1 MFTCGFPPVYL
12 WPLLCTT
19 PRGYHLFKTPEHGI
33 WSLRLLYTVCSLE
46 AWKLFFFLSLALV
59 YFLGCN
65 RCLVYVLLAWP
76 VSKWDGEADSG
87 EDTMGQ
93 SPLSCSRW
101 HSVAFVADR
110 HPHLLCSN
118 LKGNVFEQ
126 SGVVSKEKGR
136 GRSLKSTLWLV
147 AVPEFLR
154 CLFSLLHLCLLY
166 HSEEHIQSKIDS
178 SSNSSRHS
186 VFSKYL
192 WIELEY
198 ER

>member
-1 MFTCGFPPVYL
+1 MIEKSIDEVIKELNSSIIGL
-12 WPLLCTT
+12 DD
-19 PRGYHLFKTPEHGI
+19 KEAEN
-33 WSLRLLYTVCSLE
+33 RLKKGKNVLQ
-46 AWKLFFFLSLALV
+46 KDKKINFFLS
-59 YFLGCN
+59 FLKQLIDP
-65 RCLVYVLLAWP
+65 LVYVLLAWP

-136 GRSLKSTLWLV
+136 GRSLKSTL
-147 AVPEFLR
+147 
-154 CLFSLLHLCLLY
+154 
-166 HSEEHIQSKIDS
+166 
-178 SSNSSRHS
+178 
-186 VFSKYL
+186 
-192 WIELEY
+192 
-198 ER
+198 